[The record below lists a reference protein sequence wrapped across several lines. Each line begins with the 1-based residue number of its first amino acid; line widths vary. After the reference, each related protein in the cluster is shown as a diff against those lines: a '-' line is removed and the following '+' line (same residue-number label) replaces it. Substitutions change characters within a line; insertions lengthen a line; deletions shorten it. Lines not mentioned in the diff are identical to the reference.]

1 MKQDNKQEHS
11 LEKSINILA
20 ETTRKDIEKLYK
32 IKNFS
37 NTKLSPPTKVLASY
51 LPLKEL

>member
-1 MKQDNKQEHS
+1 MKQDIKQGNS
-11 LEKSINILA
+11 LEKSIKILA
-20 ETTRKDIEKLYK
+20 EITRKDMQKSYNID
-32 IKNFS
+32 NFS